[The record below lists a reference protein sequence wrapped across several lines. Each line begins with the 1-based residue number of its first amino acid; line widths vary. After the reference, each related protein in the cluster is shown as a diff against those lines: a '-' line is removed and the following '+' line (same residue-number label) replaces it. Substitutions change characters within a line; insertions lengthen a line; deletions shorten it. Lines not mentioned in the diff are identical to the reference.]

1 MLPSVTEHRA
11 LLLDP
16 DRGGGAPCLRV
27 CDPGLTLWGRGQWE
41 GLSCRGRGTYRRWAT
56 CSRRG
61 WLYAHGE
68 QHPRPREAA
77 RHPSTYQRPSRLPRG
92 LERFH
97 NCVVERTR
105 MCPSHRAQTGTAP
118 EWRRARLGSRTAHS
132 RVSRQKCHAS
142 EGSLSAIVLGMRD
155 FTTVLYIWD
164 IVR

>member
-1 MLPSVTEHRA
+1 M
-11 LLLDP
+11 
-16 DRGGGAPCLRV
+16 

-77 RHPSTYQRPSRLPRG
+77 RHPSSHQRPSRLPRG

-97 NCVVERTR
+97 SCVVERTR
-105 MCPSHRAQTGTAP
+105 MCPSHRAQSGTAP
-118 EWRRARLGSRTAHS
+118 GWRRARLASRTAHS

-142 EGSLSAIVLGMRD
+142 EGSLSAIVLGMHD